1 MTTAIGSGPLIPVV
15 SSPSSPVQ
23 AGPALPVYVY
33 TSLPA
38 GRSQSGAKP
47 IPVKFLSAS
56 DLVQNGGS
64 YTLAGPPTAL
74 PVISVAANVYGV
86 QGGSALPVY
95 DVTNLVYPQPQPNP
109 PSTLP
114 VVASATLL
122 LNLQADTLALADG
135 DPVSTW
141 ANTGSL
147 GGDFTQTGSARP
159 TKHSTS
165 GVPYVQFDGLE
176 DYMEAASAI
185 NNGLDDLA
193 SFTVFIAA
201 KLAGDAACL
210 SGVIFLS
217 KISDITAGAGWTVG
231 SGTYWMLAQ
240 EAGGNVYSYLSVV
253 GSPFGSDCLLAAEFT
268 DKNDF
273 ALRINAS
280 AMGTMHNENGPVGD
294 MSTTEPVRIA
304 ADGDLG
310 NQGFSGGN
318 ICAVMVY
325 APAPNASDRA
335 AIEAWLAAKYGI
347 TL

>member
-109 PSTLP
+109 PPVGPVLP
-114 VVASATLL
+114 EVASATLL
-122 LNLQADTLALADG
+122 LNLQADALALADG
-135 DPVSTW
+135 DPVPTW
-141 ANTGSL
+141 ANAGTL
-147 GGDFTQTGSARP
+147 GGSFTAADAARP
-159 TKHSTS
+159 TKQSDAN
-165 GVPYVQFDGLE
+165 GPYVAFDGVTNV
-176 DYMEAASAI
+176 M
-185 NNGLDDLA
+185 
-193 SFTVFIAA
+193 
-201 KLAGDAACL
+201 
-210 SGVIFLS
+210 
-217 KISDITAGAGWTVG
+217 TAGAAPNAGLDNLDSFAVFCVVRTDGGAHAIATKMFEESTHPGWSLFTFGILVQEDGGIQYVLDYYANPPLTGFHVITGMLLSRTVMGAVFVDGSNNNIIDSSSLPVG
-231 SGTYWMLAQ
+231 ST
-240 EAGGNVYSYLSVV
+240 
-253 GSPFGSDCLLAAEFT
+253 T
-268 DKNDF
+268 
-273 ALRINAS
+273 
-280 AMGTMHNENGPVGD
+280 
-294 MSTTEPVRIA
+294 TTEPVRLGALGIA
-304 ADGDLG
+304 DSCSKISLR
-310 NQGFSGGN
+310 
-318 ICAVMVY
+318 AVMVY
-325 APAPNASDRA
+325 APAPNDTDRA

-347 TL
+347 TP